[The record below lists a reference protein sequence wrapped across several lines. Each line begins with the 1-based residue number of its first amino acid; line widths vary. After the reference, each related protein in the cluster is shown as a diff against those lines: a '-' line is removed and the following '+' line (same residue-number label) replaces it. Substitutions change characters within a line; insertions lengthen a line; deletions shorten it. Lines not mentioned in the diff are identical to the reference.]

1 MSMLYLAKMA
11 ALEQVAITPEQA
23 MAYRSIHLAMILM
36 NSGPASRIALAVVLV
51 DFLNVVAL
59 MSGILIRMAMVGLM
73 VVMVVHRLIGA
84 NMEQKMRLAVLAV
97 YMVVVM
103 AEMPHLMVQM
113 QSIMVLVLVVVA
125 TIVIILTK
133 SAMEV
138 PAIKA

>member
-1 MSMLYLAKMA
+1 MLYLAKMA

-51 DFLNVVAL
+51 DILNVVAL
-59 MSGILIRMAMVGLM
+59 MSGILIRMAMVGVM

-113 QSIMVLVLVVVA
+113 QPIMVLVLVVVA

-133 SAMEV
+133 STMEG
-138 PAIKA
+138 PAIKV

>member
-23 MAYRSIHLAMILM
+23 MAYRSIRLAMILM

-51 DFLNVVAL
+51 DILIVVAL
-59 MSGILIRMAMVGLM
+59 LIGTLIRMAMVGLM

-113 QSIMVLVLVVVA
+113 QPIMVLVLVVVA

-133 SAMEV
+133 SAMEGL
-138 PAIKA
+138 AIKA

>member
-1 MSMLYLAKMA
+1 
-11 ALEQVAITPEQA
+11 
-23 MAYRSIHLAMILM
+23 M

-113 QSIMVLVLVVVA
+113 QPIMVLVLVVVA

-133 SAMEV
+133 SAMEGL
-138 PAIKA
+138 AIKA